1 MHYTPEKHQPSSQ
14 DQDVSTGAEN
24 EDSFTGEV
32 YQMHQE
38 LLGIL
43 RNDEDDKNYEEEGE
57 EEYDYGRF
65 DNDDDKSNDSTTSRP
80 MSKAESYKPSMSI
93 VKEELA

>member
-1 MHYTPEKHQPSSQ
+1 
-14 DQDVSTGAEN
+14 
-24 EDSFTGEV
+24 
-32 YQMHQE
+32 MHQE

-43 RNDEDDKNYEEEGE
+43 RSDEDDKNYEEEGE
-57 EEYDYGRF
+57 EEYDFGRF
-65 DNDDDKSNDSTTSRP
+65 DNDDDKSNDSTNSRP

>member
-1 MHYTPEKHQPSSQ
+1 M
-14 DQDVSTGAEN
+14 STGPEN

-43 RNDEDDKNYEEEGE
+43 RSDDEDKNYEEEGE
-57 EEYDYGRF
+57 EEYDFGRF